1 MIVVLG
7 RGHKYTSLQ
16 QIQDELSPKVMDLCP
31 SDCANREKIPFLST
45 NTQLHVRE
53 TVFEDSKL
61 YIEDYIESA
70 ADAEELIVL
79 R

>member
-1 MIVVLG
+1 MLG
-7 RGHKYTSLQ
+7 RGHKYASLQ

-31 SDCANREKIPFLST
+31 SDCANRAKIPFLST

-53 TVFEDSKL
+53 IVYEDSKL

>member
-1 MIVVLG
+1 
-7 RGHKYTSLQ
+7 
-16 QIQDELSPKVMDLCP
+16 MDLCP

-45 NTQLHVRE
+45 NSQLHVRE
-53 TVFEDSKL
+53 TVYEDSKI

>member
-1 MIVVLG
+1 M
-7 RGHKYTSLQ
+7 S
-16 QIQDELSPKVMDLCP
+16 P

-45 NTQLHVRE
+45 NSQLHVRE
-53 TVFEDSKL
+53 TVYEDSKI